1 MVTMNDVARRAGVAV
16 STVSYALNGNRPISA
31 ETRLRIEAAMEELG
45 YRPHA
50 VARALASKRSRIL
63 ALLLPAV
70 RRGLGHTEFDFV
82 AGAVEAAQE
91 HGYHLVVW
99 SSEFSEGAE
108 LDQLVRQG
116 LVDGVILMEVRLDD
130 DRVRV
135 LTEHGRPF
143 AMIGRTEDTTG
154 LNFVDIDFAQTTR
167 DAVTHLRDLGHE
179 RIAFVNHSREEYESG
194 YGPAV
199 RAQAGF
205 ESFMRTSGLTPV
217 SRFCED
223 SPAGGRELM
232 TGLLEGH
239 PELTALVVMN
249 DRAVPGCLQVLAD
262 RGLRVPDDF
271 SIVSIVSSVLTA
283 EMTVPALTVLAPRS
297 RELGRRGLELLL
309 RSLDAPGAEL
319 TQDLLPCDLVVG
331 GSSGPRPKRRPLGV
345 PTEHRG

>member
-1 MVTMNDVARRAGVAV
+1 MVTMNDVARHAGVAV
-16 STVSYALNGNRPISA
+16 STVSYALNGTRPISE
-31 ETRLRIEAAMEELG
+31 ETRRRIEASMDELG

-50 VARALASKRSRIL
+50 VARALASKRSRII

-82 AGAVEAAQE
+82 AGAVEAAGE

-108 LDQLVRQG
+108 LEQLVGQG

-143 AMIGRTEDTTG
+143 ALIGRTEDTSD
-154 LNFVDIDFAQTTR
+154 LSFVDIDFAQTTR
-167 DAVTHLRDLGHE
+167 DALAYLRGLGHE
-179 RIAFVNHSREEYESG
+179 RIAFVNHARAEFDGG

-199 RAQAGF
+199 RALAGF
-205 ESFMRTSGLTPV
+205 GAAAADQGIEAIT
-217 SRFCED
+217 RFCDD
-223 SPAGGRELM
+223 SPAGGREVAAE
-232 TGLLEGH
+232 LLDAH
-239 PELTALVVMN
+239 PDLTALVVMN
-249 DRAVPGCLQVLAD
+249 DRAVPGFLQVLAE
-262 RGLRVPDDF
+262 RGRRVPDDV
-271 SIVSIVSSVLTA
+271 SIVSIVSSVVTA

-297 RELGRRGLELLL
+297 HELGRRGVELVL
-309 RSLDAPGAEL
+309 RSIEPGDAEL

-331 GSSGPRPKRRPLGV
+331 SSTGPRPERRPQRV
-345 PTEHRG
+345 